1 MGLADPHDPRTF
13 THFARFDASGHVIAI
28 IEIADSALA
37 SGAHPDQDGSNR
49 LHVDVS
55 DLAKH
60 DIDLLT
66 LTEKSGPIAKRVDAA
81 KAIRVE
87 TGAVRAE
94 DADV

>member
-1 MGLADPHDPRTF
+1 M
-13 THFARFDASGHVIAI
+13 
-28 IEIADSALA
+28 
-37 SGAHPDQDGSNR
+37 
-49 LHVDVS
+49 DVS